1 MKQELYMLLL
11 HELFL
16 QIQHCTVGMFT
27 VISRI
32 QTPAMASPPLMS
44 LAIVQTWFD
53 FFFFFFFLFVWWN
66 KGWAFFFLLLLKGDG
81 SLESCFPMKSHKPV
95 TGEYWPLNLLQ
106 MCAHLIFLCSVE
118 QCRCLNAPS
127 KVFFHSV
134 VFVTCEEDFILI
146 GF

>member
-1 MKQELYMLLL
+1 MLLL

-53 FFFFFFFLFVWWN
+53 FFFSFFSFLSDEIKVGLLVFFF
-66 KGWAFFFLLLLKGDG
+66 
-81 SLESCFPMKSHKPV
+81 
-95 TGEYWPLNLLQ
+95 YYYY
-106 MCAHLIFLCSVE
+106 
-118 QCRCLNAPS
+118 
-127 KVFFHSV
+127 
-134 VFVTCEEDFILI
+134 
-146 GF
+146 